1 MGGVAADCLMPPPK
15 KRPLDTT
22 AFKKDKTLFQLFV
35 DLSGKSELMVKISRL
50 GPGRVLCSTD
60 IWVMVP

>member
-1 MGGVAADCLMPPPK
+1 MPPPK

>member
-1 MGGVAADCLMPPPK
+1 MGGGGGGLFDAPPK